1 MGDECVSCSVN
12 FFGDA
17 MLTFLSVISG
27 VIANTKADGST
38 QQMDDVWFSVDTAR
52 TVNLNTVTVTVTVS
66 DEIAALPELLGMGN
80 VASLRQAM
88 AQESG
93 WRKFACV

>member
-1 MGDECVSCSVN
+1 
-12 FFGDA
+12 

-27 VIANTKADGST
+27 LIANTKADGST

-52 TVNLNTVTVTVTVS
+52 TVNLNTVTVS
-66 DEIAALPELLGMGN
+66 DEIAALPELRGMGN